1 MCSTATTLVPSGT
14 PNTVVNNNGG
24 DDAAGLSVGLV
35 LAILV
40 AAAAL
45 FVGVLTY
52 RRVLAMSSPNSQ
64 YLHMQEH
71 SAGL

>member
-1 MCSTATTLVPSGT
+1 M
-14 PNTVVNNNGG
+14 NNNGG